1 MTPGPGPRPDPD
13 DLVDLGDVLRLA
25 ARGVYPPADGGWDRA
40 AIWLRGVEAVVALTG
55 HAFLAV
61 GQDLGMVELDALG
74 VDGYG
79 GAHHPR
85 VAESIRGS
93 GWADSLDVLLVR
105 PPGLP
110 LPTLAGPDLVARDD
124 LASHPRVAVARQV
137 RSGIRVLGMPSR
149 RARSLVTVANGL
161 GGLTEIGLEADGER
175 TGGELLAAALRWAA
189 TELDDEDPLV
199 AAVAPGNA
207 RSLRLFLRGGFLP
220 VGSVQLFRPERHPW
234 EIRASSA

>member
-1 MTPGPGPRPDPD
+1 MIPDGLT
-13 DLVDLGDVLRLA
+13 DLADVLRDA

-40 AIWLRGVEAVVALTG
+40 ALWLRGVEAIVAMTG

-61 GQDLGMVELDALG
+61 SQDLADVELDAHG

-85 VAESIRGS
+85 VAELVRGS
-93 GWADSLDVLLVR
+93 GWADTLDVLLVR
-105 PPGLP
+105 PGDAPRPAGV
-110 LPTLAGPDLVARDD
+110 GPDLVPRDD
-124 LASHPRVAVARQV
+124 LAGHPRVAVAQQV

-149 RARSLVTVANGL
+149 RSRSVVTFANGL
-161 GGLTEIGLEADGER
+161 GGLPEIGLQAEGPGSGRD
-175 TGGELLAAALRWAA
+175 LLDAALRWVHD
-189 TELDDEDPLV
+189 ELGEGGPLV

-207 RSLRLFLRGGFLP
+207 RSLRLFLGAGFVP

-234 EIRASSA
+234 QDSTGS